1 MGAHAVS
8 GPLPQTRFTIPP
20 PTLGVAPVPCRQAG
34 IEAAPA
40 LKAVH
45 HVSSPAIPS
54 ASPNPLSSPHLYHK
68 VWPRGRGAGPPQA
81 GGRPA
86 LGAFS
91 AEGVHTCPLPRGAA
105 WSFSL
110 VFAFPVMSKALNY
123 FKI

>member
-1 MGAHAVS
+1 VRLQSQTEEPVVS
-8 GPLPQTRFTIPP
+8 GALLGAPGKSGVAWALMLSRPLPQTRFTIPP

-68 VWPRGRGAGPPQA
+68 VWPQCPGLVPRRLAVGP
-81 GGRPA
+81 
-86 LGAFS
+86 
-91 AEGVHTCPLPRGAA
+91 H
-105 WSFSL
+105 
-110 VFAFPVMSKALNY
+110 
-123 FKI
+123 